1 MALNPS
7 TNATMAGR
15 VTAADTNYPYAS
27 SKDESSP
34 GAGDG
39 MPHFKARADDILGF
53 QQALLKAAN
62 ITPSGNADT
71 VPESQYLQSLV
82 ELASGRA
89 FNYDDSGIADAY
101 VLDVQTNQQEPQSY
115 FDGMIC
121 EFIAGNSNTG
131 ASTVDVAGLGVVNI
145 VDTGVA
151 GTIVAGARIKLR
163 YRTGTGDFEILVTGA
178 PSIASAIRTIT
189 GTVAASALTL
199 GLAADTLTFRNA
211 TIGNGSVN
219 TYTFADLSLIVPSG
233 ATLGT
238 VDTIQSRLVL
248 LAIDNAGTVELAV
261 VNQSGGNNL
270 DETTLI
276 STVAIDAT
284 ADLVNVIYST
294 AARTNVPFRVV
305 GVIES
310 TQAVAGTWN
319 TAPSTLQGAGG
330 NALTAMQSIGYGQ
343 TLQDLTG
350 SRAFGVTYYNNTGKP
365 IEISVG
371 TGQLSANA
379 IYLYVSI
386 NGGAAIA
393 FGSHHVGGGAA
404 LIACSGSIIIPPGAS
419 YVVTRS
425 STATL
430 HYWSELR

>member
-15 VTAADTNYPYAS
+15 VTGADANYPYAS

-39 MPHFKARADDILGF
+39 TPYFKARADDLFGL
-53 QQALLKAAN
+53 QQALLKSAG

-71 VPESQYLQSLV
+71 AVLSEYMQAIV

-131 ASTVDVAGLGVVNI
+131 ASTVNVAGLGVVNI
-145 VDTGVA
+145 VGTGVA
-151 GTIVAGARIKLR
+151 GTIVAGARVRLR
-163 YRTGTGDFEILVTGA
+163 YRTGTGDFEILLTTT
-178 PSIASAIRTIT
+178 PSISSGIKTIT

-199 GLAADTLTFRNA
+199 GLSADTLTFRNA
-211 TIGNGSVN
+211 TVGDGSVN
-219 TYTFADLSLIVPSG
+219 TYNFADLSLVVPSG

-238 VDTIQSRLVL
+238 IDTIQSRLML

-276 STVAIDAT
+276 STIAIDAT
-284 ADLVNVIYST
+284 ADSANVIYST
-294 AARTNVPFRVV
+294 TARTNVPFRVI
-305 GVIES
+305 GFIES
-310 TQAVAGTWN
+310 TQAIAGTWN

-330 NALTAMQSIGYGQ
+330 NALTAMQSLGHGQ
-343 TLQDLTG
+343 TWQDVIG
-350 SRAFGVTYYNNTGKP
+350 SRVKGTTYYNTTGKP
-365 IEISVG
+365 IFIQVDCSTTATGQNITISVNG
-371 TGQLSANA
+371 VSAVYRASMN
-379 IYLYVSI
+379 SF
-386 NGGAAIA
+386 NQSA
-393 FGSHHVGGGAA
+393 F
-404 LIACSGSIIIPPGAS
+404 CIIPPFAS
-419 YVVTRS
+419 YTVTGTFNAIQGWR
-425 STATL
+425 
-430 HYWSELR
+430 ELR